1 MKNSKKLSAT
11 LAAALLC
18 AGAAWGQDSWGDDGA
33 WGDESA
39 PSVGISGSASMA
51 GRFYTADDDEAIT
64 ALPSFQLDLSYAG
77 ASSELAATLLLDEET
92 LGENPEDVL
101 AELRF
106 GAFIGDFGIE
116 AGKMKA
122 VWGKGDK
129 LHVVDLFNA
138 NDYTDFLFPD
148 YIDRRLGEEMVRVTW
163 NAPSGGRIEAIWT
176 PTMTA
181 DRVPLSGRWTPAS
194 ATSLVAA
201 ATSYVSNLAATA
213 STTAYATTYTAIQAD
228 GTWNPAAAAAADA
241 ASLAAAQAVL
251 SEFGD
256 ASDLLPD
263 TSTLDYGQ
271 YGVGY
276 TTTMGGVDL
285 GLLYYLGHYK
295 TPSVT
300 VGYGVNGLG
309 RTVVTSLSIA
319 YDRFQSFGAEAAMAV
334 GPLNLRGEAAYYLG
348 ADRDG
353 DDPAVK
359 NDSVNWV
366 AGFDIG
372 LPLGELNL
380 NVQTIGR
387 YVMGND
393 GIAGASDVDYDSD
406 GVYTNDKIVVSLS
419 DSFAHEKVQ
428 PKIDATWDIERGDVV
443 LMPKLTIAVRDDM
456 NVELYGAAFLCD
468 DDGEFAAYED
478 NDFVGL
484 KLDYSF

>member
-1 MKNSKKLSAT
+1 MKNSIKLTAT

-18 AGAAWGQDSWGDDGA
+18 AGAAWGQDSWGA
-33 WGDESA
+33 EAA
-39 PSVGISGSASMA
+39 PSVAIDGKASMA
-51 GRFYTADDDEAIT
+51 GRLYAADDDEAIIAT
-64 ALPSFQLDLSYAG
+64 PSFRLDLSYAG

-92 LGENPEDVL
+92 LGDHPEDVL
-101 AELRF
+101 SELRF
-106 GAFIGDFGIE
+106 GAFMGDFSLE

-138 NDYTDFLFPD
+138 NDYADFLFPD
-148 YIDRRLGEEMVRVTW
+148 YIDRRLGEEMARVTW
-163 NAPSGGRIEAIWT
+163 NAPSGGRLEAIWT

-181 DRVPLSGRWTPAS
+181 DRVPLSGRWAPAS

-201 ATSYVSNLAATA
+201 ATSYVKYLAGKASKEAYTSTYSTAT
-213 STTAYATTYTAIQAD
+213 S
-228 GTWNPAAAAAADA
+228 GTNVWNPIAAAAADA
-241 ASLAAAQAVL
+241 AALAAAQAVM
-251 SEFGD
+251 SQYGD
-256 ASDLLPD
+256 ASALLPD
-263 TSTLDYGQ
+263 TDALDYGQ
-271 YGVGY
+271 YGVSY
-276 TTTMGGVDL
+276 TTTAGGVDL
-285 GLLYYLGHYK
+285 GLLYYLGRYK

-300 VGYGVNGLG
+300 VGYGPDAFGQPA
-309 RTVVTSLSIA
+309 VTNLVIS
-319 YDRFQSFGAEAAMAV
+319 YDRFQSFGAEAAMAI

-353 DDPAVK
+353 KDPSVK

-393 GIAGASDVDYDSD
+393 GIAGPADVDYDSD
-406 GVYTNDKIVVSLS
+406 GVYANDKIVVSLS

-428 PKIDATWDIERGDVV
+428 PKIDAIWGVERGDVII
-443 LMPKLTIAVRDDM
+443 MPKLTIAVRDDM
-456 NVELYGAAFLCD
+456 KIELSGAAFLCD
-468 DDGEFAAYED
+468 DGGEFAAYED

-484 KLDYSF
+484 KFDYSF